1 MTHTLHRTGSEQ
13 SLSEDFVVLMM
24 PSKDINHEGSAPK
37 LRRFFE
43 LALEN
48 DAIKIGDCRSG
59 NEYHQGGV
67 EKVMSNV
74 EDRAVI
80 HAVFKDEKSLVFMLE
95 ALRQE
100 NLGLSVVVSGL
111 FDKVEKCCRKAGL
124 EKHTINQSM
133 GRWGRIDELPPEPV
147 LEVNTMCGHGMV
159 TVGLINKVVEE
170 IKRGDISAE
179 EGAEELF
186 KPCMC
191 GIFNPHRAARLLRVL
206 AGQTPSAG
214 TSES

>member
-1 MTHTLHRTGSEQ
+1 MGSEQ
-13 SLSEDFVVLMM
+13 SLSDDFVLLIM

-48 DAIKIGDCRSG
+48 GAIKIGDCRSG
-59 NEYHQGGV
+59 NEHHQGGV
-67 EKVMSNV
+67 DRMMSNV

-80 HAVFKDEKSLVFMLE
+80 HAVFKDERTLVAMLK
-95 ALRQE
+95 ALKQE
-100 NLGLSVVVSGL
+100 DLGLSVVVSGL
-111 FDKVEKCCRKAGL
+111 FDKVEKCCREVGL

-133 GRWGRIDELPPEPV
+133 GRWGRVDELPPEPV

-159 TVGLINKVVEE
+159 TVGLIRKVVEE
-170 IKRGDISAE
+170 IRAGDITAE

-191 GIFNPHRAARLLRVL
+191 GIFNPHRAARLLGVM
-206 AGQTPSAG
+206 AAQAPAPG
-214 TSES
+214 T

>member
-1 MTHTLHRTGSEQ
+1 MTHTLHRMGSAQ
-13 SLSEDFVVLMM
+13 SLSEDFVLLMM

-48 DAIKIGDCRSG
+48 GASKIGDCRSG
-59 NEYHQGGV
+59 NEYYQGGV
-67 EKVMSNV
+67 AEVMSNV

-80 HAVFKDEKSLVFMLE
+80 HAVFKDETALISMLK

-100 NLGLSVVVSGL
+100 DLGLSVVVSGL
-111 FDKVEKCCRKAGL
+111 FDRVGKCCREAGL
-124 EKHTINQSM
+124 EQHTINQSL
-133 GRWGRIDELPPEPV
+133 GRWGRIDKLPPEPL
-147 LEVNTMCGHGMV
+147 LEINTMCGHGMV
-159 TVGLINKVVEE
+159 TVGRINQIAEE
-170 IKRGDISAE
+170 IKTGRVTAD

-191 GIFNPHRAARLLRVL
+191 GIFNPHRAAKLLRVL
-206 AGQTPSAG
+206 AGQAPAAG
-214 TSES
+214 T